1 MCQDPEK
8 LGLLLQV
15 SAPSQ
20 LSRPE
25 HKLTHLE
32 QCLGPLSSSSQR
44 VLMIHEQLTKSAGGP
59 DLRSPLLDIC
69 VHAYTSLY
77 AIASHSDVGFQPS
90 RVPMEPKVE

>member
-1 MCQDPEK
+1 
-8 LGLLLQV
+8 
-15 SAPSQ
+15 
-20 LSRPE
+20 
-25 HKLTHLE
+25 
-32 QCLGPLSSSSQR
+32 
-44 VLMIHEQLTKSAGGP
+44 MIHEQLTKSAGGP